1 MVEQPAVRHRNAGA
15 VSLHRAHQPLEEDQH
30 LPQGQRKET
39 TSHVKQ
45 VLQGAMAALSEL
57 TVDYQTK

>member
-45 VLQGAMAALSEL
+45 VL
-57 TVDYQTK
+57 